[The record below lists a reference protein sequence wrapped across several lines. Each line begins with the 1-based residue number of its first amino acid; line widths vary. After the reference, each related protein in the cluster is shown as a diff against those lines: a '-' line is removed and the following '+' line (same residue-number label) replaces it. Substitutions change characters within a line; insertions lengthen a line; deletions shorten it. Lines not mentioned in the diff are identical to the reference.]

1 MNRRQMLQSLSCGF
15 GYLALR
21 NLAANAA
28 TVSANPLAPKSPMFP
43 ARAKRVIF
51 LYMQGAPSQY
61 ETFDYNPGL
70 TTSTGR
76 RNLMAPAFPFTKSGA
91 SGLPIADIFPNLQ
104 KCADDLCVMNGMT
117 TDSPAHPT
125 ATIELHTGSAT
136 FVRPSMGSWV
146 VYGLGTENQDLPGF
160 ITINPAGQGGAQ
172 NFGSAFLPASYE
184 GTPYSTR
191 AGKLPNIANPEMK
204 SAEQRKQIDLIQ
216 SLNQDYLHQA
226 HEDAE
231 LEGVIESYEMAFRM
245 QTAAPGILDLSGES
259 DATRQAY
266 GLNDNATRDFGT
278 QCLLARRLAESGV
291 RFIEISNNGWDHHNN
306 LRQRMQQNAKQIDQP
321 IAALIGDLK
330 QRGLL
335 KDTLLLW
342 GGEFG
347 RTTAGQGGDGRNH
360 NSRGYTMWMAGGG
373 VQGGLRYG
381 ATDPVSGAAVEGKM
395 HLHDLHATVLHL
407 LGLDHTKLTYPYGGR
422 NFRLTEVYGNVV
434 KELLA

>member
-1 MNRRQMLQSLSCGF
+1 
-15 GYLALR
+15 
-21 NLAANAA
+21 
-28 TVSANPLAPKSPMFP
+28 
-43 ARAKRVIF
+43 
-51 LYMQGAPSQY
+51 
-61 ETFDYNPGL
+61 
-70 TTSTGR
+70 
-76 RNLMAPAFPFTKSGA
+76 MAPAFKFSQCGE
-91 SGLPIADIFPNLQ
+91 SGLYISDLFPNIQ
-104 KCADDLCVMNGMT
+104 KHADDLCLLNGMT

-146 VYGLGTENQDLPGF
+146 VYGLGTQNQDLPGF

-184 GTPYSTR
+184 GTPYLTR
-191 AGKLPNIANPEMK
+191 NGKLPNIANPEMK
-204 SAEQRKQIDLIQ
+204 SDAQRHQIDLIQ
-216 SLNQDYLHQA
+216 SLNKDYQEKAHQ
-226 HEDAE
+226 DAE

-245 QTAAPGILDLSGES
+245 QTAAPGILDIASEPE
-259 DATRQAY
+259 AVRTAY
-266 GLNDNATRDFGT
+266 GLNDPATQEFGT

-291 RFIEISNNGWDHHNN
+291 RFIEIANNGWDTHNN

-321 IAALIGDLK
+321 IAALLADLR

-335 KDTLLLW
+335 EDTLLLW

-347 RTTAGQGGDGRNH
+347 RTTSGQGNDGRNH

-373 VQGGLRYG
+373 IKGGFRYG
-381 ATDPVSGAAVEGKM
+381 STDPVTGAAVDGKM
-395 HLHDLHATVLHL
+395 HLHDLHATILNQ

-434 KELLA
+434 KPIIA